1 MKRIS
6 QRDAIRALVS
16 GFEAVAVRIPAQV
29 LFDAGGR
36 KLLPVAA
43 QRALR
48 ATLEREAARLMMGA
62 SGLLKEG
69 AGVAKSAAH
78 LVEAKAGAG
87 AVTAAKAAAAP
98 TARVAAQQV
107 MRGIGRAA
115 GAGALIDGAW
125 GTAEAIYRVRNRT
138 MTPREAVVHVAK
150 EASTGAAATAA
161 GAAAAA
167 AVVTLTGGLAV
178 PAVFVVGAAASI
190 ATKLGLNAWI
200 ERRQIV
206 ARLAAPEPVP
216 AT

>member
-6 QRDAIRALVS
+6 QRDALRALVS
-16 GFEAVAVRIPAQV
+16 GAEAVAIRGAAHV
-29 LFDAGGR
+29 LFEAGGR

-69 AGVAKSAAH
+69 AGVAKSAANV
-78 LVEAKAGAG
+78 LEAKGGASA

-98 TARVAAQQV
+98 TARIAAQEV

-125 GTAEAIYRVRNRT
+125 GTAEAIYRVRKRT

-167 AVVTLTGGLAV
+167 AVVTVTGGLAV

-206 ARLAAPEPVP
+206 ARLAA